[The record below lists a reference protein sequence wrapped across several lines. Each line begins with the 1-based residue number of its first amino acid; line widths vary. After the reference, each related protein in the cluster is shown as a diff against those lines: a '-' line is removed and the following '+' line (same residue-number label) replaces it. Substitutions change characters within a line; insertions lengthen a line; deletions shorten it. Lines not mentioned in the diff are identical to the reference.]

1 MSFTERLARA
11 RTSSKLQ
18 ARSWQSDGDIE
29 YLTAAGMVQQ
39 KSRNRLG
46 VAASRAIADD
56 GAMVEFEKAIKAV
69 LHKLVTKHRWKLHP
83 KEIKLMAG
91 HVAKFIINPNCTS
104 CGGRGFHIEAQLI
117 TSEVCQHCKGS
128 GVEPIPTASNMG
140 IKRDIDQDKLEAY
153 FKATLAASEKALGAY
168 LGAVKMKLGHYS

>member
-18 ARSWQSDGDIE
+18 ARSWQSDNDIE
-29 YLTAAGMVQQ
+29 YITAAGMVQA
-39 KSRNRLG
+39 KTRNRLG

-56 GAMVEFEKAIKAV
+56 AAMGEFEAAIKSVA
-69 LHKLVTKHRWKLHP
+69 LRLSSKHRWKLH
-83 KEIKLMAG
+83 KNEISFMTKAIARI
-91 HVAKFIINPNCTS
+91 VVNPNCTS
-104 CGGRGFHIEAQLI
+104 CGGRGFQIESQLV
-117 TSEVCQHCKGS
+117 TAEVCEHCKGS